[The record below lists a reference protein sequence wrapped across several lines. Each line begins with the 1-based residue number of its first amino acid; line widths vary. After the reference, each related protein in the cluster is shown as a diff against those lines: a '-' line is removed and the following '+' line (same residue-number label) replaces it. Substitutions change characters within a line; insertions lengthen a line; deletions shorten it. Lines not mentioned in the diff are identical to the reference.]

1 MNVQQAKPMKSINEN
16 LTLTGQ
22 PELLENSDLLVIGA
36 GFRSIHTSQNTKKSK
51 LSREELLANK
61 EAQRVATLQKMAQ
74 TGSWE
79 IAYND
84 KGVSISESLQWSDQ
98 VFRIYGYEPN
108 QVVPNSELF
117 YSHVHPEDLDE
128 MIGAVAESLVLK
140 KSFNV
145 GHRII
150 DKNGKVKYIQ
160 QSGEFVFDKGRAI
173 SLIGITQ
180 DLTEKKT
187 QLLQLQS
194 TRSNLKNILENAET
208 GYVLINDA
216 LEIMT
221 YNPKANEFSKMLN
234 GVELKN
240 NKPLLAFI
248 QECKKSKAKS
258 AVLHVLSTGKTFCE
272 ESCFRL
278 PNGGRIWLKVQMSL
292 ILNSQKDILGLTIAL
307 TDITQQKRLI
317 LEKEAM
323 NKRLAQRNEV
333 LEQFAYI
340 VSHNLRAPLA
350 NILGLSQLI
359 SQLNPQDDLFGE
371 TTQGLHQS
379 SANLDQVVKD
389 LNAIL
394 EMRDGIE
401 VVEVQVNLEELV
413 HEALDTLG
421 WRNEPNLQINLSFHE
436 FPTVRGIKAYLLSIF
451 TNLIGN
457 SIKYSKEN
465 SPVIIELSS
474 SIKRGKVIVN
484 FKDNGIGIDLKK
496 HGDNIFKLYKR
507 FHSHKEGRG
516 MGLYMVHSQILA
528 LGGEIKIDSE
538 VGKGTSFTIE
548 LPA

>member
-1 MNVQQAKPMKSINEN
+1 MKSTDEN
-16 LTLTGQ
+16 HTLMNRD
-22 PELLENSDLLVIGA
+22 NSDLFVIDA
-36 GFRSIHTSQNTKKSK
+36 RFTPVNSRKTNKIDTP
-51 LSREELLANK
+51 SREELLASK
-61 EAQRVATLQKMAQ
+61 EIQRVATLQKMAQ

-98 VFRIYGYEPN
+98 VYRIYGYEPK
-108 QVVPNSELF
+108 QVKLNSELF

-150 DKNGKVKYIQ
+150 DKNGKVKYVQ

-216 LEIMT
+216 LEVMT

-234 GVELKN
+234 GEELKS

-248 QECKKSKAKS
+248 QECKKSKALS
-258 AVLHVLSTGKTFCE
+258 AIQHVLNTGTTFCE

-292 ILNSQKDILGLTIAL
+292 ILNSQRDVLGVTIAL
-307 TDITQQKRLI
+307 LNITQEKRLI

-323 NKRLAQRNEV
+323 NKRLTQRNEV

-359 SQLNPQDDLFGE
+359 TQLNPEDDLFDS

-394 EMRDGIE
+394 KMRDEIKE
-401 VVEVQVNLEELV
+401 VEAQVDLEELV
-413 HEALDTLG
+413 QEAIDTLG
-421 WRNEPNLQINLSFHE
+421 SQNQPNVQFKLDFNQTR
-436 FPTVRGIKAYLLSIF
+436 TVKCVKAYMLSIF

-465 SPVIIELSS
+465 SDVVVEVSS
-474 SIKRGKVIVN
+474 SVKRGKVIIN

-507 FHSHKEGRG
+507 FHNHKEGRG
-516 MGLYMVHSQILA
+516 MGLYMVHSQVLA

>member
-16 LTLTGQ
+16 LALIGQ
-22 PELLENSDLLVIGA
+22 PKLLDNSDLLVIGA
-36 GFRSIHTSQNTKKSK
+36 GFGSTPAHQNTKTSK

-79 IAYND
+79 IAYDD

-108 QVVPNSELF
+108 QVEPNSELF
-117 YSHVHPEDLDE
+117 YSHVHPDDLDE
-128 MIGAVAESLVLK
+128 MVGAVAESLVLK

-150 DKNGKVKYIQ
+150 DKHGKVKYVQ

-180 DLTEKKT
+180 DLTEKKV

-194 TRSNLKNILENAET
+194 TQSNLKNILENAET

-221 YNPKANEFSKMLN
+221 YNPRANEFSKMLN
-234 GVELKN
+234 EVELKN
-240 NKPLLAFI
+240 NTSLLTFI
-248 QECKKSKAKS
+248 QECKKSKAKRIIQE
-258 AVLHVLSTGKTFCE
+258 VLSTGTTFCE

-278 PNGGRIWLKVQMSL
+278 PKGGRIWLKVQVSL
-292 ILNSQKDILGLTIAL
+292 ILNSQRDVLGLSIAL
-307 TDITQQKRLI
+307 LDVTQQKTLI

-323 NKRLAQRNEV
+323 YNRLVQRNQV

-401 VVEVQVNLEELV
+401 VVEVQVDLEELIQ
-413 HEALDTLG
+413 EALDTLG
-421 WRNEPNLQINLSFHE
+421 CRNDPNVRINTRFNE
-436 FPTVRGIKAYLLSIF
+436 VKNVRGIKAYLLSIF

-457 SIKYSKEN
+457 SIKYSNDN
-465 SPVIIELSS
+465 SPVIIEVSS
-474 SIKRGKVIVN
+474 SIKRGKVVVN

-516 MGLYMVHSQILA
+516 MGLYMVHSQVLA